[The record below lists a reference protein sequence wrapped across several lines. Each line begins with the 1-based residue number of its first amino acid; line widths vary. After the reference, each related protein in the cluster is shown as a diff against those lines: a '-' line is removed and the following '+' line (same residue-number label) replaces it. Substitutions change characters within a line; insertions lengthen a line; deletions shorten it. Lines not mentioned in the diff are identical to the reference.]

1 MILGD
6 AHARD
11 MRSTGIV
18 GMNAWSNAIAGDVNA
33 DVVADV
39 IADVIADD
47 IAERGR
53 FLSSCMSPCTTELL
67 KFLRPKSLRKTS
79 SAKSEK
85 A

>member
-1 MILGD
+1 MKLGD

-11 MRSTGIV
+11 TRSTGLV
-18 GMNAWSNAIAGDVNA
+18 GMNAWSNAIADDV
-33 DVVADV
+33 DV

-47 IAERGR
+47 VAERGR

>member
-1 MILGD
+1 
-6 AHARD
+6 
-11 MRSTGIV
+11 
-18 GMNAWSNAIAGDVNA
+18 MNAWSNAIAGDVNA
-33 DVVADV
+33 DVV
-39 IADVIADD
+39 ADVIADD